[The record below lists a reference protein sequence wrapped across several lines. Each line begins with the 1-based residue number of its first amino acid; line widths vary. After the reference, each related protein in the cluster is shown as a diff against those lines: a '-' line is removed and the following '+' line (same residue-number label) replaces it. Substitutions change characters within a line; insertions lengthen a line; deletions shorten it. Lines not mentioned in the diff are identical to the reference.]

1 MTNLR
6 RTPESFFTFYL
17 FSFVLMLTM
26 SMLFRSIGALSRTL
40 AGAMAPASVLILAL
54 VIYTGFT
61 VPIRDMHPWFRWLN
75 YIDPVAYAFESL
87 MINEFDGREFPCS
100 NYVPEYAEV
109 APDQRVCSVVGAE
122 TSSDM
127 VSGSSFISLSFNYT
141 RSHKWRN
148 LGILIAMGFF
158 FCGIYLS
165 ATEYISARRSKGEVL
180 VFRRGLVPEEKKKED
195 EEGAPIDRPTTKDL
209 VPQRTISAGDVP
221 PSIQKQTAIFHWEA
235 VNYDIKIKSE
245 TRRLL
250 DDVDGW
256 VKPGTLTAVSYSTLW
271 YYLYC

>member
-1 MTNLR
+1 
-6 RTPESFFTFYL
+6 
-17 FSFVLMLTM
+17 M

-40 AGAMAPASVLILAL
+40 AGAMAPASVLIIGL

-100 NYVPEYAEV
+100 EFVPTGSAYANV
-109 APDQRVCSVVGAE
+109 APEQRVCSTVGANR
-122 TSSDM
+122 SSSV
-127 VSGSSFISLSFNYT
+127 VSGGAFISVAYNYS
-141 RSHKWRN
+141 RSHQWRN
-148 LGILIAMGFF
+148 LGVLIAMAIL
-158 FCGIYLS
+158 FCSIYLS

-180 VFRRGLVPEEKKKED
+180 VFRRGLVPEEKRKED
-195 EEGAPIDRPTTKDL
+195 EEGAPLDRPTTKDL
-209 VPQRTISAGDVP
+209 VPQRTVSAGDVP

-271 YYLYC
+271 YYMYC